1 MSTGEH
7 SFTIPRSS
15 YIASLL
21 TVLGA
26 DALSNYGK
34 GVFVGGY
41 PGIWHNDKPDLITEL
56 LTRKDTN
63 ERVLQYSND
72 NDLFFKKRDAII
84 KELRNDTTT
93 ADITS
98 EVSTIPVSLP
108 KIKFEMPRP
117 ETKVNIDEQWIE
129 EENKRFRKRLKRFAK
144 KSTGGAIRASRSK
157 IKASIF
163 KSYEAG
169 EIIRIDKVLVLVM
182 KPPGSGRVSERWRE
196 YIAVLRKTDLVA
208 EPLMLQFYD
217 IDKSPEESHPR
228 VGFRLNSQVKADFYS
243 YLDKTISL
251 TVLEKV
257 QYILRLNNQTNSFR
271 WLYFIKETLGVE
283 TEINLFNIY
292 VPRLGYFI
300 EVEVPESVFANH
312 FRSNQN
318 IVVTK
323 HEAGY
328 EIECD
333 GISQYLKQF
342 LPKGLSRGWFWFRK
356 YDRLEWAGSTGE
368 QLFIQNMLFLQNHQL
383 EYREYEA
390 SDVPP
395 RPIEGFLGRLTNV
408 SGKEKSVL
416 RDFHK
421 ILYFYTNR
429 NLLFF
434 TKYYRAVPPPQGGDS
449 LVNEVD
455 LFGDGHME
463 WLESDFDGHNKA
475 IVEEIGRRTDMIVK
489 AEGVIDMA
497 DICEVNISHSTQTQ
511 NLVHCALWYS
521 KPELASEKEI
531 VDSCFEIQLKW
542 GALIKLQAQN
552 RAARDIWIT
561 SLNDMCRYWKRRQTE
576 TLANHIQISAN
587 NIERL
592 LATQYADSNASDEI
606 NFLESQHAI
615 ACGASIPHL
624 LPNMLVI
631 KSGYLYEKNKKH
643 ASFNHF
649 YVVLCPGYLIIY
661 HTFRRSRGTGT
672 PKLTAFYE
680 HYITIPLSQ
689 CYVYTGKLTE
699 LDLLNCETRTTQ
711 VDTHSVPRV
720 YPDGWKSMEEDC
732 ELCFTL
738 WFGKKRNIS
747 HYEKQ
752 LPKLLE
758 VGVQNEKNPGMV
770 TMIRKLGITGK
781 SIMFT
786 ANSRQERDRWTMC
799 ILSEMDRL
807 TGQM

>member
-7 SFTIPRSS
+7 RFTIPRSS

-21 TVLGA
+21 TVFGP
-26 DALSNYGK
+26 DVLSNYGK

-41 PGIWHNDKPDLITEL
+41 PDIWHNDKPDLITEL
-56 LTRKDTN
+56 LKGKDTN
-63 ERVLQYSND
+63 KQVLQYNK
-72 NDLFFKKRDAII
+72 NEDLFFKKRDAII
-84 KELRNDTTT
+84 KELRSDTTT
-93 ADITS
+93 IDNIS

-108 KIKFEMPRP
+108 KIKFEMPHP
-117 ETKVNIDEQWIE
+117 ETKVNIDEEWIE
-129 EENKRFRKRLKRFAK
+129 EENKRFRKRLKKFAK
-144 KSTGGAIRASRSK
+144 KSTGGAIRASRTK

-182 KPPGSGRVSERWRE
+182 KPADSGRVSERWRE
-196 YIAVLRKTDLVA
+196 YIAVLRKTELVE

-228 VGFRLNSQVKADFYS
+228 IGFRLNVQVKADFYS

-251 TVLEKV
+251 TVLNKV
-257 QYILRLNNQTNSFR
+257 QYILRLNNQTNALR
-271 WLYFIKETLGVE
+271 WLYFIKDTLGVGAE
-283 TEINLFNIY
+283 TNLFNMY
-292 VPRLGYFI
+292 VPKLGYFI
-300 EVEVPESVFANH
+300 EVEVPEHVFVNH
-312 FRSNQN
+312 FKNNQN
-318 IVVTK
+318 IVVRK
-323 HEAGY
+323 HDAGL

-333 GISQYLKQF
+333 EISQYLKQF
-342 LPKGLSRGWFWFRK
+342 LPKSLSRGWFCFRK

-368 QLFIQNMLFLQNHQL
+368 HLFIQNMLFLLTHQL
-383 EYREYEA
+383 EYREYEVP
-390 SDVPP
+390 DVPP
-395 RPIEGFLGRLTNV
+395 KPIEGFLGRLTNV

-421 ILYFYTNR
+421 ILYVYTNR

-434 TKYYRAVPPPQGGDS
+434 TKYYRAVPPQGGDS

-455 LFGDGHME
+455 LFGDIE
-463 WLESDFDGHNKA
+463 WLESDFDGGNKI
-475 IVEEIGRRTDMIVK
+475 IVDDIERRTDMIVK
-489 AEGVIDMA
+489 AEGMVDMV
-497 DICEVNISHSTQTQ
+497 DICEVKISNSSQTQ

-521 KPELASEKEI
+521 KPELVNEEEI
-531 VDSCFEIQLKW
+531 IDSCFEIRLRW
-542 GALIKLQAQN
+542 GAIIKFQAPN
-552 RAARDIWIT
+552 RAVRDIWIA
-561 SLNDMCRYWKRRQTE
+561 SLNEMCMYWRKRQME
-576 TLANHIQISAN
+576 TLANHIQVSAN
-587 NIERL
+587 NAQRL
-592 LATQYADSNASDEI
+592 QATKYADSNASDEI
-606 NFLESQHAI
+606 NFLESQRAR
-615 ACGASIPHL
+615 ACTTNIPHL
-624 LPNMLVI
+624 LPNILVI

-649 YVVLCPGYLIIY
+649 YVVLCPGCLIIY
-661 HTFRRSRGTGT
+661 HTFKRSKGTGT
-672 PKLTAFYE
+672 RKLTAFYE
-680 HYITIPLSQ
+680 HYITIPLLQ
-689 CYVYTGKLTE
+689 CYLYTGKLTE
-699 LDLLNCETRTTQ
+699 LDLLNSETRATQ

-732 ELCFTL
+732 ALCFTL

-747 HYEKQ
+747 HFEKQ
-752 LPKLLE
+752 LPKLFE

-786 ANSRQERDRWTMC
+786 ANSRQEKDQWTMC
-799 ILSEMDRL
+799 ILNEMDRL